1 MSLGDTLHSS
11 ISREKIQQTVRFGV
25 LGWGCGFFGMVV
37 FWVFSVFWFCCL
49 LVFLSL
55 LLLFLSKDCFFAA
68 WEHKTRHMSTD
79 EMLKNKS

>member
-37 FWVFSVFWFCCL
+37 FFGFFSFFVLLFVGFFVIVVVVFKQR
-49 LVFLSL
+49 L
-55 LLLFLSKDCFFAA
+55 LLCSLGA
-68 WEHKTRHMSTD
+68 
-79 EMLKNKS
+79 